1 MLTSSQFKSIPPDF
15 DFNIIKFA
23 DLLFY
28 YNKEFKKVF
37 NNGAPIPRLTNSFKE
52 WYKENRSIIRDS
64 DLTQNDLLDYFDN
77 FKESNN
83 LNTNEI

>member
-23 DLLFY
+23 DLVFY
-28 YNKEFKKVF
+28 YNQEFKKVF